1 MDRVFLPQQRVVP
14 RRRWRGLTVLMAL
27 LLSFAA
33 HCAHAQDGREHDPRS
48 MTRTEVQMVQDALI
62 WTSTYVGLKDGG
74 WGRLTA
80 EAARNWRRA
89 NNLRP
94 SETFNEAELTL
105 LFRQAIRARDA
116 VGWTMFQEPHTGVWV
131 GYPARFVEPRERR
144 NPSPEVFATDF
155 KGGDGAIHL
164 TAIRNGSEDVNGV
177 RKLFGIMAGGGG
189 VAAVGYRL
197 DREHRQV
204 ISLDLHAGSTV
215 YFRMDR
221 HGAEWRG
228 FLVSVRKGRDDLS
241 RVISAFSAEFS
252 PTGRSVIDDPFD
264 APVLGPIVNR
274 LMAPAKPP
282 PVAAAPPPP
291 RVVAT
296 PAPPPVV
303 TPAPLRTEEP
313 AGSGTAF
320 AVRRDGTFLTN
331 GHVIDGCRRVTL
343 PDGTRLDVIRA
354 DQRRD
359 LALLRADLS
368 TPSIVRFRR
377 DQTIDLGEAV
387 SLFGYPLYRAV
398 STSINL
404 TNGIVTSLVGLGD
417 DPIHFQINAAMQ
429 PGNSG
434 GPLLDEAGLAIGVA
448 VARLSDGFVMRATG
462 TVPQTMNYAIRGQV
476 AEAFLLENGV
486 LADKAAP
493 QGRADLREVARQMQ
507 AAVTPILCY
516 R

>member
-1 MDRVFLPQQRVVP
+1 MDRVIHPQRQGVP
-14 RRRWRGLTVLMAL
+14 GRRWRGLTAL
-27 LLSFAA
+27 LVLLISFAA
-33 HCAHAQDGREHDPRS
+33 PQTRAQQAREHDPRS

-62 WTSTYVGLKDGG
+62 WTSTYIGLKDGG

-89 NNLRP
+89 NDLRL
-94 SETFNEAELTL
+94 SETFTEAELTL

-116 VGWTMFQEPHTGVWV
+116 VGWTMLQEPHTGAWV
-131 GYPARFVEPRERR
+131 GYPARLVAPGERR
-144 NPSPEVFATDF
+144 SPNPGVFATAF
-155 KGGDGAIHL
+155 KRGDGTVEL
-164 TAIRNGSEDVNGV
+164 DLMRNGMDLSGV
-177 RKLFGIMAGGGG
+177 RDFMGLVAQGKG
-189 VAAVGYRL
+189 VASVGYRL

-204 ISLDLHAGSTV
+204 ISVDRHDGFTT
-215 YFRMDR
+215 YFRFDR
-221 HGAEWRG
+221 LGVEWRG
-228 FLVSVRKGRDDLS
+228 FVVSVQKGRDDLS
-241 RVISAFSAEFS
+241 RIIGAVSAEFS

-274 LMAPAKPP
+274 LMAPMKPP
-282 PVAAAPPPP
+282 LVTAAPPPQQ
-291 RVVAT
+291 VVAT

-303 TPAPLRTEEP
+303 PPAPPRAEEL

-320 AVRRDGTFLTN
+320 VVRRDGTFLTN
-331 GHVIDGCRRVTL
+331 RHVIDGCRRIAL

-368 TPSIVRFRR
+368 TPSVVRFRR
-377 DQTIDLGEAV
+377 DQTIDLGEVV

-417 DPIHFQINAAMQ
+417 DPMHFQINAAMQ

-448 VARLSDGFVMRATG
+448 VARLNDRFVMRETG

-493 QGRADLREVARQMQ
+493 QGRGDLREVARKMQ
-507 AAVTPILCY
+507 AAVTPVLCY